1 MQFRYIAS
9 QPNGK
14 LIQGDIEARDED
26 EVLSFLGSRNL
37 TPVSI
42 EKLSTPKTRGL
53 ASMLRRGVNISDQ
66 IFLSKYLALML
77 KIGTGLIEAINILIV
92 DFDKPA
98 VKAILLEVKTAL
110 EKGDPF
116 YSTFARYPKIFSS
129 VYVNLIKAGETS
141 GNLEKTFEELTEMLT
156 KQKGLSDKIKS
167 SLIYPVI
174 LLVSSILV
182 LTFIVMFALPK
193 IANVFIEGGFQAP
206 GFSRVVFSVGLFFNK
221 FGFYIFGAAAIIAIA
236 FFRFFKSSVIFK
248 KFVVSIIGEIPVI
261 RDVMKKIALQRFAS
275 VFSSLIRAGLPI
287 TDALEITAQ
296 AVGNIN
302 LKESLLR
309 ISKEGLAKGLTI
321 GEAFKREPFFPMTVT
336 NLVAISEKA
345 GHLTD
350 VLSTL
355 SDFYVKEIDS
365 SIKIMVAFLEPV
377 LLLFIGGI
385 IGLIAL
391 SVIIP
396 IYQLTTAIGG

>member
-14 LIQGDIEARDED
+14 LIQGEIEAKDED
-26 EVLSFLGSRNL
+26 EVLSFLGGRNL

-42 EKLSTPKTRGL
+42 DKLSTLKTRGL
-53 ASMLRRGVNISDQ
+53 ASILRRSVNISDQ

-77 KIGTGLIEAINILIV
+77 KIGTGLVEAINILIT
-92 DFDKPA
+92 DFGKPA
-98 VKAILLEVKTAL
+98 VKAILLEIRSAL

-129 VYVNLIKAGETS
+129 VYTNLIKAGETS

-156 KQKGLSDKIKS
+156 KQKDLRDKIKS
-167 SLIYPVI
+167 ALIYPSL
-174 LLVSSILV
+174 LLVGSILV
-182 LTFIVMFALPK
+182 LTLIIMFALPK
-193 IANVFIEGGFQAP
+193 IAGVFTEGGFKPP
-206 GFSRVVFSVGLFFNK
+206 GFSMVVFSVGFFLNRV
-221 FGFYIFGAAAIIAIA
+221 GFYILGVFVVILIL
-236 FFRFFKSSVIFK
+236 FFRLLKSSVIFK
-248 KFVVSIIGEIPVI
+248 RFVISIIGEIPVI
-261 RDVMKKIALQRFAS
+261 RDVMKKIALQRFTS
-275 VFSSLIRAGLPI
+275 VFSSLIKAGLPI
-287 TDALEITAQ
+287 TDALEITAE
-296 AVGNIN
+296 AVGNIT
-302 LKESLLR
+302 LKESLIR

-321 GEAFKREPFFPMTVT
+321 GEAFRREPFFPMTVT

-345 GHLTD
+345 GHLAD

-355 SDFYVKEIDS
+355 SDFYTKEIDS
-365 SIKIMVAFLEPV
+365 SVKTMVAFLEPV

-385 IGLIAL
+385 IGFVAL

-396 IYQLTTAIGG
+396 IYQLTSVVGG